1 MGTHSTASGLA
12 EHFRVSGNRFQS
24 EVPGLATSV
33 SLIRN
38 AHSQA

>member
-1 MGTHSTASGLA
+1 MGTHSIASGLA
-12 EHFRVSGNRFQS
+12 EHFRVSGGFQS